1 MSRIAAENYY
11 MSGGKNYRTGDINI
25 TANNSFEN
33 ERLLVAISSYTPGG
47 AGDLNINAGRFYGD
61 GPDWTAS
68 SEIWINA
75 YEGKTGEISIN
86 VDTFDAELVR
96 IQNYALKDK
105 NLRLNQEE
113 KAGYGDVTINAK
125 DINFGL
131 FLTYTGTQKAR
142 GMDSAADIHINA
154 ENDISINQIWIF

>member
-1 MSRIAAENYY
+1 MR
-11 MSGGKNYRTGDINI
+11 DCLW
-25 TANNSFEN
+25 
-33 ERLLVAISSYTPGG
+33 RLVPTPGG

-105 NLRLNQEE
+105 NLRLNQDE

-131 FLTYTGTQKAR
+131 FLAYTGTQKTR

-154 ENDISINQIWIF
+154 ENDISINQIWFAPIGLTSTTGELRAGVGGNIKF